1 MLANAGA
8 RAEPGAHTA
17 AMLLDA
23 LVQASREVGA
33 TRSRKQKTARLAAL
47 LRQLPADEVRVGVSY
62 LAGALPQGRI
72 GLGWAVLRDLDAGPP
87 ASAPSLALREVDG
100 TFEALAATRG
110 SGSATTRKELLGRLF
125 ARATQEERELVTRLV
140 LGELRQGALVGLMV
154 EAVAEATG
162 IDVGSVRRAAMLAG
176 SAVDVSVAA
185 LTEGEAGLSRF
196 ALTVFAPVLPMLAS
210 PSEGVE
216 EALEELGEA
225 AFELKLDGARVQVH
239 KQDEGV
245 RVYSRRLHDVT
256 SRVPEIV
263 EAVRALPARSLILD
277 GEAIALRDD
286 GTPQPFQVTMR
297 RFGRKLEVERMRGEL
312 PLTSV
317 FFDALYLDGQ
327 PLIDAPMRTRLA
339 ALDQAVAVEQRVP
352 RLVTG
357 ELQEASRFFEE
368 AIARGHEGLMAK
380 SLEAGYEAGNRGA
393 SWLKLKPAHTLDL
406 VVLAVEEGSGRRRG
420 WLSNLHL
427 GARDPAHGGFVMLG
441 KTFKGM
447 TDAMLA
453 WQTEHLGRL
462 AMGRDG
468 HVLHVRPE
476 LVVEIAFNDVQESPQ
491 YPAGLA
497 LRFARVKRYR
507 ADKQAKDA
515 DTIDTVRRIF
525 AASRRDAG

>member
-1 MLANAGA
+1 MQL
-8 RAEPGAHTA
+8 H
-17 AMLLDA
+17 A
-23 LVQASREVGA
+23 LVEASRDVAA

-47 LRQLPADEVRVGVSY
+47 LRALPPDEVAIGVSY
-62 LAGALPQGRI
+62 LAGVLPQGRI
-72 GLGWAVLRDLDAGPP
+72 GLGWAVFRDLDAGPP
-87 ASAPSLALREVDG
+87 ASAPSLTLREVHD
-100 TFEALAATRG
+100 TFDAVAATRG
-110 SGSATTRKELLGRLF
+110 AGSAAARKELLGRLF
-125 ARATQEERELVTRLV
+125 ARATHDERKLVARLV

-162 IDVGSVRRAAMLAG
+162 IDAGAVRRAAMLAG

-185 LTEGEAGLSRF
+185 LTEGEAGLARF
-196 ALTVFAPVLPMLAS
+196 ALTLFAPVLPMLAS
-210 PSEGVE
+210 PSEDIE
-216 EALEELGEA
+216 DAIEQLGEA

-239 KQDEGV
+239 KDGDEV

-277 GEAIALRDD
+277 GEAIALRED
-286 GTPQPFQVTMR
+286 GTPHPFQVTMR

-312 PLTSV
+312 PLTSF
-317 FFDALYLDGQ
+317 FFDALYVEGQ

-339 ALDQAVAVEQRVP
+339 ALDQAVTMEQRVP

-357 ELQEASRFFEE
+357 DLEQATRFFDE

-406 VVLAVEEGSGRRRG
+406 VVLAVEQGSGRREG

-427 GARDPAHGGFVMLG
+427 GARDPEHGGFVMLG

-453 WQTEHLGRL
+453 WQTEHLGGL
-462 AMGRDG
+462 AIAREG
-468 HVLHVRPE
+468 HVVHVRPE

-491 YPAGLA
+491 YPGGLA

-507 ADKQAKDA
+507 TDKRPEDA
-515 DTIDTVRRIF
+515 DTIGAVRRIF
-525 AASRRDAG
+525 ASSRRDEDVA